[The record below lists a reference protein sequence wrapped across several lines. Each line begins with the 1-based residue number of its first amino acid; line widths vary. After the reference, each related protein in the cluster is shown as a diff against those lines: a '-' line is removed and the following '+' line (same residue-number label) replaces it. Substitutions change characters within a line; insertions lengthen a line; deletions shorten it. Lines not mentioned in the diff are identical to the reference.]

1 MNDLENKIDYVDQIY
16 ACNEPL
22 SRAGSF
28 VIPTRLL
35 TLSSLGDNGP
45 LSTGGFL
52 CAVISS
58 AWLLPARLP
67 FLPGSRFPRLSPIH
81 HRKIPAPTTTRSLQ
95 PTHYRNPPSI
105 FKYISAYGSFIL
117 LPPRCRLHMA
127 CCLLAVRPWPI
138 PGGFQV
144 RRSAYPLAVVGGITQ
159 LQKRRLAAKL
169 SQQPDSSHEP
179 ATQRQGECVPL
190 SAIVQI
196 PNFSGDILQFKAFS
210 GQLEGA
216 VHRRKDFDDVTKL
229 IHLRSC
235 LSGEALQLLSGL
247 KITAENY
254 EALVRLLHD
263 RFHRTTITRP
273 HQLTS

>member
-1 MNDLENKIDYVDQIY
+1 
-16 ACNEPL
+16 
-22 SRAGSF
+22 
-28 VIPTRLL
+28 
-35 TLSSLGDNGP
+35 
-45 LSTGGFL
+45 
-52 CAVISS
+52 
-58 AWLLPARLP
+58 
-67 FLPGSRFPRLSPIH
+67 
-81 HRKIPAPTTTRSLQ
+81 
-95 PTHYRNPPSI
+95 
-105 FKYISAYGSFIL
+105 
-117 LPPRCRLHMA
+117 MA

-144 RRSAYPLAVVGGITQ
+144 RRSAPYVVGFSAVEKSFLYMYTSLSITTRDKNITPCKKTTVTQRQLHPLFFSTVNSGITQ

-179 ATQRQGECVPL
+179 ATQRQGECVSL

-196 PNFSGDILQFKAFS
+196 PNFSGDILQFKAFF

-247 KITAENY
+247 TITAENY
-254 EALVRLLHD
+254 EALVLLLHD

>member
-22 SRAGSF
+22 SWAGSF
-28 VIPTRLL
+28 VIPTGLL
-35 TLSSLGDNGP
+35 AQSSLGDDGP

-58 AWLLPARLP
+58 AWLPPARLP
-67 FLPGSRFPRLSPIH
+67 FLPGSRFPSNIIAIKRQEDSSTNNNTL
-81 HRKIPAPTTTRSLQ
+81 APTDA
-95 PTHYRNPPSI
+95 YRNPPSI
-105 FKYISAYGSFIL
+105 FKYISTYGSFIL

-159 LQKRRLAAKL
+159 LQKRRSAVKL

-179 ATQRQGECVPL
+179 ATQRQD
-190 SAIVQI
+190 
-196 PNFSGDILQFKAFS
+196 PNFSGDILEFKAFWR
-210 GQLEGA
+210 QLEGA

-247 KITAENY
+247 TITAENY

-263 RFHRTTITRP
+263 RFHQTTDTLDAHI
-273 HQLTS
+273 S

>member
-1 MNDLENKIDYVDQIY
+1 
-16 ACNEPL
+16 
-22 SRAGSF
+22 
-28 VIPTRLL
+28 
-35 TLSSLGDNGP
+35 
-45 LSTGGFL
+45 
-52 CAVISS
+52 
-58 AWLLPARLP
+58 
-67 FLPGSRFPRLSPIH
+67 LSPIH
-81 HRKIPAPTTTRSLQ
+81 QRKIPAPTPTRSLQ

-144 RRSAYPLAVVGGITQ
+144 RRSAYPLAVVGFGAKTTVTQRQLHPLFLSTVNSGITQ
-159 LQKRRLAAKL
+159 LQKRRPAAKL

-196 PNFSGDILQFKAFS
+196 PNFSILW
-210 GQLEGA
+210 QLEGA

-247 KITAENY
+247 TITAENY

-263 RFHRTTITRP
+263 RFHRTTDTLDAHI
-273 HQLTS
+273 S